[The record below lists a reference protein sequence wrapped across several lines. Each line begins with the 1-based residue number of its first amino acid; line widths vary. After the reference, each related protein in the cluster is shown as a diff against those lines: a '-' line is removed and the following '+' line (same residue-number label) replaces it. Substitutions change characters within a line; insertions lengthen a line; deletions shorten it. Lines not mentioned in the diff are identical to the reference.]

1 MKFELEITIDDTRW
15 SDIAD
20 LKEVATYAISSAYAE
35 SQCDLES
42 DFVVSL
48 LFCSDSRIQDLNR
61 EWRSQDKATN
71 VLSFPAPQDLVM
83 GESLV
88 LGDLALSYET
98 VLRESE
104 IEEKKIVDH
113 LSHLIIHGF
122 LHLLGF
128 DHETESEAEEME
140 WIERRSLAKIGIMD
154 PYANSEIDGQTK

>member
-1 MKFELEITIDDTRW
+1 MKFELEITIEDTRW
-15 SDIAD
+15 SDIAN
-20 LKEVATYAISSAYAE
+20 LKHVATQAISSAYGE
-35 SQCDLES
+35 SECDLES
-42 DFVVSL
+42 GFVVSM
-48 LFCSDSRIQDLNR
+48 LFCSDSRIKDLNR
-61 EWRSQDKATN
+61 EWRHQDKATN
-71 VLSFPAPQDLVM
+71 VLSFPAPQDLVI
-83 GESLV
+83 EECLV

-104 IEEKKIVDH
+104 TEEKKIVDH

-128 DHETESEAEEME
+128 DHETESDAEEME

>member
-15 SDIAD
+15 PDIAD
-20 LKEVATYAISSAYAE
+20 LKELATQAISSAYAE
-35 SQCDLES
+35 SQCDLEI

-71 VLSFPAPQDLVM
+71 VLSFPAPQDLVIDDC
-83 GESLV
+83 LV

-128 DHETESEAEEME
+128 DHETESDAEEME

-154 PYANSEIDGQTK
+154 PYANSEIDGLTK

>member
-1 MKFELEITIDDTRW
+1 MNFELEITIDDTRW
-15 SDIAD
+15 PDIAD
-20 LKEVATYAISSAYAE
+20 LKELATQAISSAYAE
-35 SQCDLES
+35 SQCDLEI

-71 VLSFPAPQDLVM
+71 VLSFPAPQDLVIDDC
-83 GESLV
+83 LV

-98 VLRESE
+98 VFRESE

-128 DHETESEAEEME
+128 DHETESDAEEME

>member
-88 LGDLALSYET
+88 LGDLAVSYET

-128 DHETESEAEEME
+128 DHETESDAEEME